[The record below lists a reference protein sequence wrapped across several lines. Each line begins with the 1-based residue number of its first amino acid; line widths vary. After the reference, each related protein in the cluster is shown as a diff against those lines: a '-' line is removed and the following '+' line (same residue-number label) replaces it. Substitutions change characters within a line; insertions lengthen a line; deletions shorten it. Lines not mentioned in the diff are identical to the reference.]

1 MRLNEELKRKDVT
14 DYIAV
19 NYIYSRCHEIISQQ
33 NDEQLKIIHNNYPE
47 LITIAQRIGKAN
59 SMRTSFLKEENETA
73 TEQDQVG
80 L

>member
-1 MRLNEELKRKDVT
+1 MRLNEDLKAKQVA

-33 NDEQLKIIHNNYPE
+33 NEDQLRIINENYPE

-59 SMRTSFLKEENETA
+59 SMRTSFLKDEVNPDDFKVT
-73 TEQDQVG
+73 
-80 L
+80 

>member
-1 MRLNEELKRKDVT
+1 MRLNEELKKNEVA

-19 NYIYSRCHEIISQQ
+19 NYLYGRTHEIVSQM
-33 NDEQLKIIHNNYPE
+33 NEDQLRIINENYPE

-73 TEQDQVG
+73 TEQD
-80 L
+80 